1 MLAELEQ
8 VSLQSKRTAEGAKM
22 KEHKSMLDTS
32 INGEALH
39 EVVCTR
45 SRCSISPNKEAPAL
59 LHKLGLGLAPPTHT
73 AAVNRTRLVAI
84 AHTRHVAAA
93 RTKPVAAAHTQL
105 VCCSN
110 AARCCSSNA
119 ACSCACK
126 AAA

>member
-1 MLAELEQ
+1 MLAELGQ
-8 VSLQSKRTAEGAKM
+8 ASLRSERTAEAAKM
-22 KEHKSMLDTS
+22 KEHKSVLDTS
-32 INGEALH
+32 INGEGLL
-39 EVVCTR
+39 CTR
-45 SRCSISPNKEAPAL
+45 SRCSFPPNKEEAPAL
-59 LHKLGLGLAPPTHT
+59 LHKLGLGPASPTHT

-119 ACSCACK
+119 ACSCACT

>member
-1 MLAELEQ
+1 MLAELGQ
-8 VSLQSKRTAEGAKM
+8 VSLQSKRTAEAAKM

-32 INGEALH
+32 INGEGLL
-39 EVVCTR
+39 CTR
-45 SRCSISPNKEAPAL
+45 SRCSIPLNKEVPAL
-59 LHKLGLGLAPPTHT
+59 LHKLGGPAPPTHT

-93 RTKPVAAAHTQL
+93 RTQPVAAAHAQL

-110 AARCCSSNA
+110 AARCCSPNA
-119 ACSCACK
+119 ACSCACT